1 MSLAILARGGIADWA
16 GPLGLVVHHS
26 LLLFAVINPI
36 GNIPVYVDLT
46 RELEK
51 RERARV
57 MNLAVLT
64 ALGVVIVFALIGDWS
79 LAYLF
84 NVRVSELEIAG
95 GILLFIIALRG
106 ILTQGAVYQQ
116 HPKDRVMVA
125 VFPIAFPI
133 MVGPGVIT
141 VTIITTQ
148 AIGQPLMIATAV
160 AAFALVFLIARSSHH
175 LMHLAG
181 PYAGTMVAK
190 LLYVFLAA
198 KAVGMALDGI
208 GAFLGHYFPQVY
220 PVP

>member
-1 MSLAILARGGIADWA
+1 MALAMLPKGGIADWA
-16 GPLGLVVHHS
+16 GPVGLIVHHG

-46 RELEK
+46 RELER

-57 MNLAVLT
+57 LNLAVLI
-64 ALGVVIVFALIGDWS
+64 AFSVVVLFSLIGDWS

-84 NVRVSELEIAG
+84 NVNISELEIAG

-106 ILTQGAVYQQ
+106 ILVYGVAYQ

-133 MVGPGVIT
+133 MVGPGALT

-148 AIGQPLMIATAV
+148 SIGQVPMILTAV
-160 AAFALVFLIARSSHH
+160 LAFALVFLIARNSHR
-175 LMHLAG
+175 LMRIIG
-181 PYAGTMVAK
+181 PYAGTMIAK
-190 LLYVFLAA
+190 LLYIFLAA
-198 KAVGMALDGI
+198 KAVGMVLDGV
-208 GAFLGHYFPQVY
+208 GAFLHQVFPQA
-220 PVP
+220 

>member
-1 MSLAILARGGIADWA
+1 MSLAMLPEGGIADWA
-16 GPLGLVVHHS
+16 EPLGLVVHHS

-57 MNLAVLT
+57 LNLAVLI
-64 ALGVVIVFALIGDWS
+64 AFSVVVVFSLIGDWS

-84 NVRVSELEIAG
+84 NVNVSELEIAG

-106 ILTQGAVYQQ
+106 ILAYGAAYE

-133 MVGPGVIT
+133 MVGPGALT

-148 AIGQPLMIATAV
+148 AIGQVPMIFTAV
-160 AAFALVFLIARSSHH
+160 GAFALVFLIARNAHR
-175 LMHLAG
+175 LMRLIG
-181 PYAGTMVAK
+181 PYAGTMIAK
-190 LLYVFLAA
+190 LLYIFLAA
-198 KAVGMALDGI
+198 KAVGMVLDGV
-208 GAFLGHYFPQVY
+208 GAFLRQFFPQVQSL
-220 PVP
+220 P